1 MFQQIKDDIRAHWV
15 EYALSF
21 AVGFAVMSFVGS

>member
-21 AVGFAVMSFVGS
+21 AVGFAVTSFAF